1 MSNMKLYIFITT
13 SIKVAGGSQ
22 CYVTAKAKFLE
33 EEGWN
38 VLVFFQSD
46 RIHNH
51 KFIVDYYNK
60 FSDCDITGITNA
72 PFLYPCWLRNKILS
86 RMLTKIGNYK
96 IYKEII
102 IESHEDSYSQ
112 WGELLSARINAKHY
126 VFLMNERF
134 RGPNMYYDKKID
146 FYKFK
151 YNRKEI
157 IGGKRVISRLFDGFD
172 YFEYED
178 LPDYVEIDEAQIQ
191 NVVNEKVENIE
202 RLDWNICYI
211 GRGVKSYVPNILRD
225 IGRLA
230 SSYPYKRIQLIL
242 VSVFDMHRKLVDEII
257 DKNKNLKVT
266 ELGFLHPIPQSL
278 FNKIDVVIAG
288 SGSAR
293 HSAEAGA
300 IVLIADPETN
310 MSDGILGYETMSLL
324 YKEKDAVVSDF
335 YNALIRVLVNKVH
348 LTLKNKYPKTGGV
361 KDTVQKQFLLFN
373 KSSKDVQY
381 YNEKLLVQGN
391 HNLYI
396 TFKIAM
402 HNYFPTITGFLIN
415 LKSK

>member
-1 MSNMKLYIFITT
+1 
-13 SIKVAGGSQ
+13 
-22 CYVTAKAKFLE
+22 
-33 EEGWN
+33 
-38 VLVFFQSD
+38 
-46 RIHNH
+46 
-51 KFIVDYYNK
+51 
-60 FSDCDITGITNA
+60 
-72 PFLYPCWLRNKILS
+72 
-86 RMLTKIGNYK
+86 
-96 IYKEII
+96 
-102 IESHEDSYSQ
+102 
-112 WGELLSARINAKHY
+112 
-126 VFLMNERF
+126 
-134 RGPNMYYDKKID
+134 
-146 FYKFK
+146 
-151 YNRKEI
+151 
-157 IGGKRVISRLFDGFD
+157 
-172 YFEYED
+172 
-178 LPDYVEIDEAQIQ
+178 
-191 NVVNEKVENIE
+191 
-202 RLDWNICYI
+202 
-211 GRGVKSYVPNILRD
+211 
-225 IGRLA
+225 
-230 SSYPYKRIQLIL
+230 
-242 VSVFDMHRKLVDEII
+242 MHRKLVDEII

-361 KDTVQKQFLLFN
+361 KYTVQKQFLLFN

-381 YNEKLLVQGN
+381 YDEKLLVQGN